1 MRDEVALRKFVLDYL
16 RHGPEPVDDLFHT
29 AWAQFSYTR
38 EALIDVIEALGVV
51 AKKRPTDGMVF
62 VFPPENVHA
71 IWWARRAPAHRFT
84 GSARGGS
91 AA

>member
-16 RHGPEPVDDLFHT
+16 RHGPEPVDDLFRT

-71 IWWARRAPAHRFT
+71 IWWARRAPAHRFIGT
-84 GSARGGS
+84 ASEGN